1 MAGSQTEAGIE
12 MTGFELNLDSIEAE
26 YRRLGHTIG
35 WRFLTSPEK
44 NIGKADVALVTQNPG
59 GDVDDPNAPRWSVE
73 NGNAYAIESWRGVP
87 AGQDPLQIQVKRM
100 FEVLSVDINSVFS
113 GYFVPF
119 RSPDWNSLNNRSQPA
134 AFGRE
139 LWKAVFSRSPATLV
153 LAFGRDIAK
162 DMGQILGA
170 SNPKSASAHWG
181 NLTIDSYI
189 CRDHKILVVLPHLSR
204 FRLFYRPDSERSF
217 KTLVETGRRELT

>member
-1 MAGSQTEAGIE
+1 MPGL
-12 MTGFELNLDSIEAE
+12 ELNLAAIEAE

-44 NIGKADVALVTQNPG
+44 NIATADVALVTQNPG

-73 NGNAYAIESWRGVP
+73 EGNAYATESWRGVT
-87 AGQDPLQIQVKRM
+87 AGQDPLQIQVKRL
-100 FEVLSVDINSVFS
+100 FEVIGVDIDSVLS

-119 RSPDWNSLNNRSQPA
+119 RSPDWNSLNNRPQST

-139 LWKAVFSRSPATLV
+139 LWKAVFARSPATLIF
-153 LAFGRDIAK
+153 AFGRDIAK
-162 DMGQILGA
+162 DMCQILGA
-170 SNPKSASAHWG
+170 NNLKSTPAHWG

-189 CRDHKILVVLPHLSR
+189 CRDRKILVVLPHLSR
-204 FRLFYRPDSERSF
+204 FRLFYRPDSERAF
-217 KTLVETGRRELT
+217 KTLVEARRRELT